1 MSECGE
7 APFLLAAR
15 GNRSVFLRVWG
26 EELPASAPTSDAPL
40 CPTANRVLVYDA
52 HSSR

>member
-7 APFLLAAR
+7 SPFLLAAR

-26 EELPASAPTSDAPL
+26 EEIPSGADPPP
-40 CPTANRVLVYDA
+40 CHTANRILVYEA
-52 HSSR
+52 HSAK